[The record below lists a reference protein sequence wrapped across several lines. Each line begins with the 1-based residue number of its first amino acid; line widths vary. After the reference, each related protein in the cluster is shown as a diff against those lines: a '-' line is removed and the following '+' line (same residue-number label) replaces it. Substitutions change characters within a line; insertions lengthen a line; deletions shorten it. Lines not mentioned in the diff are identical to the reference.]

1 MRLVCGILFATLFLA
16 VSSYRTSTPPPS
28 GRSVPCSIRSAW
40 CSSGYTTHSDGGT
53 LGTAFRRAGLRPG
66 AAVFHGD
73 AALAGASSLPVRH
86 HQAARGHGG
95 SGGPQFG
102 GRRHGAG
109 QPRGHAYR
117 RSVSFLVFWHAAW
130 RARGGEPAIVLGRP
144 REARGGHGRAD
155 LAARRAAGC
164 GGERG

>member
-16 VSSYRTSTPPPS
+16 VSSYRTSTPPHS

-53 LGTAFRRAGLRPG
+53 LGTAFRRGGLRPG

-73 AALAGASSLPVRH
+73 AALAGASSLPLSP

-95 SGGPQFG
+95 SGGPQSG

-109 QPRGHAYR
+109 QPRGYAYR
-117 RSVSFLVFWHAAW
+117 RAVSFLVRRQAAW
-130 RARGGEPAIVLGRP
+130 RACGGESAIVLGRP
-144 REARGGHGRAD
+144 GEVFGGHGRAHP
-155 LAARRAAGC
+155 ASRRPAGC
-164 GGERG
+164 GGGGP